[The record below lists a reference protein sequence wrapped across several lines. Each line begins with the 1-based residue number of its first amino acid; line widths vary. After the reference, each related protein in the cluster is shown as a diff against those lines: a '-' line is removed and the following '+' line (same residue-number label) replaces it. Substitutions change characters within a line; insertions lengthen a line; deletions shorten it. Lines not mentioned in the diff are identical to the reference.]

1 MVLSASS
8 VTSQAE
14 YGSPWHYV
22 ARQAVWSVIGAV
34 VLLGV
39 QRVDY
44 HRWRR
49 WAPVGLIGVLVLLAL
64 VLVPGVGVTVNG
76 STRWLGWGPVAIQPS
91 ELAKLGVL
99 IFVADL
105 LGRRIHRIRDPA
117 ATLRPVLV
125 VTTVVVALIMLQPN
139 LGTTL
144 VVVAIVLALL
154 FVAGAP
160 LRKLAVLVSVG
171 AGLAA
176 AASLAVPYRRARV
189 FAYLDPWADPM
200 NTGYQTLQAWAALA
214 EGGISGVGVGAG
226 RAKWG
231 FLPFAHTDFIF
242 AVIGEEFGLLGAVA
256 VVLLFVGLGVLGV
269 RTALRAPDALGMLL
283 ATGVTAW
290 FVVQAFVNIG
300 AVVGVLPVTGVPLP
314 FVSAGGSSLVASMA
328 AAGLLANVARQASET
343 APGARAERRPVARP
357 GSGGWRRGP
366 GWSVRASG
374 PAGGVRVGGAVG
386 IEPAGSAVPSRPGVV
401 SGSPKTSAS
410 GATSGA
416 GGAAGG
422 GRPPPGGGGSRPV
435 PVGVPVAAARPAVAG
450 GVASSDRPGPT
461 PGGERGHRGG
471 TGGRREH
478 AGRFGSPGGHGR
490 PGAGL
495 GPGGA
500 VGAPRRCLC
509 RNRGGGGVPCPPPSR
524 FGSLGRCRSAGRVGC
539 ARRGGPPSPWGSPI
553 TG

>member
-1 MVLSASS
+1 MPAVRNRDGHGDGHGGARTRPPEGRRTTRRRIRPRRRPSGRPTAAFAALLGIVLTLNLVGLVMVLSASS

-22 ARQAVWSVIGAV
+22 ARQAVWSVIGGI

-44 HRWRR
+44 HRWRP
-49 WAPVGLIGVLVLLAL
+49 WAGVGLVAVLLALAL
-64 VLVPGVGVTVNG
+64 VLVPGVGVTANG
-76 STRWLGWGPVAIQPS
+76 STRWLGRGSIAIQPS
-91 ELAKLGVL
+91 ELAKLAMVM
-99 IFVADL
+99 FVADL
-105 LGRRIHRIRDPA
+105 LGRRIHRMRDPA

-144 VVVAIVLALL
+144 VVVAIVVALL

-160 LRKLAVLVSVG
+160 LHRLAVLASVG
-171 AGLAA
+171 AALAA
-176 AASLAVPYRRARV
+176 AAALAAPYRRARV

-290 FVVQAFVNIG
+290 FVAQAFINIG
-300 AVVGVLPVTGVPLP
+300 AVVAVLPVTGVPLP

-343 APGARAERRPVARP
+343 TPGGRPAARVAA
-357 GSGGWRRGP
+357 GGP
-366 GWSVRASG
+366 GGGPRGGGGGRGGGPGGPPMPSGPSRTPRTARSSAPAPSSG
-374 PAGGVRVGGAVG
+374 PARSSGPGERQ
-386 IEPAGSAVPSRPGVV
+386 PAAL
-401 SGSPKTSAS
+401 AD
-410 GATSGA
+410 
-416 GGAAGG
+416 
-422 GRPPPGGGGSRPV
+422 RPV
-435 PVGVPVAAARPAVAG
+435 PVGVARAAPSGRPAPSGRAAPSGPAAPSLPPAGAGSPTGAAAAPTGAA
-450 GVASSDRPGPT
+450 ASPT
-461 PGGERGHRGG
+461 GAAAAP
-471 TGGRREH
+471 TGGD
-478 AGRFGSPGGHGR
+478 GS
-490 PGAGL
+490 
-495 GPGGA
+495 
-500 VGAPRRCLC
+500 V
-509 RNRGGGGVPCPPPSR
+509 
-524 FGSLGRCRSAGRVGC
+524 
-539 ARRGGPPSPWGSPI
+539 GSPI
-553 TG
+553 AG